1 MKGRKALNKEQL
13 DRTLQELK
21 ARQEDIRPS
30 DVMVF
35 SEPLRS
41 VLNQAV
47 RIGRVSLTDLANQLE
62 LGREQ
67 AKQIAEILIARHLFQ
82 ISGFSN
88 EKEVFYET
96 RLSAMTRPLARP
108 RPDLWKKLDDN

>member
-1 MKGRKALNKEQL
+1 MNREQFE
-13 DRTLQELK
+13 RALQELK
-21 ARQEDIRPS
+21 ARNEDIRPS

-47 RIGRVSLTDLANQLE
+47 RIGRISLGDFAEQLE
-62 LGREQ
+62 LEREQ
-67 AKQIAEILIARHLFQ
+67 AKQLADILIARHLLQ

-88 EKEVFYET
+88 DKEIFFET

-108 RPDLWKKLDDN
+108 RPDLWKKIDD